1 MGAAA
6 QWNQAHDLCVFAH
19 PPPSLLFISH
29 FSDNSIGDEGAR
41 ALAEALKQNPTL
53 PSLNLSGMPELNC
66 VKQSNGC
73 GCAMESS
80 SRSVRVRSPPS
91 LPPVHFSF
99 LRQQHWRRGG
109 TGPRRG
115 FEAEPDLAL
124 AESLWYA

>member
-29 FSDNSIGDEGAR
+29 FSDNSIGHEGAR
-41 ALAEALKQNPTL
+41 ALAESLKQNTTL
-53 PSLNLSGMPELNC
+53 TSLNLECMSELNC

-80 SRSVRVRSPPS
+80 SRSVRVRSSPS

-99 LRQQHWRRGG
+99 LRQQHRPRGG
-109 TGPRRG
+109 TRPSRV
-115 FEAEPDLAL
+115 FEAEHDLDL
-124 AESLWYA
+124 AESRMYV